1 MKKKLKSILLIDNS
15 EADIFLMSRVIK
27 KSDFFDKILVS
38 YNAQEALDM
47 LFTNNE
53 KECIHP
59 DLILLDINMPGM
71 TGWDFLDEYIKL
83 SEKIK
88 TNTIICMI
96 STSEAIEDKEKANQY
111 DILNAFINKP
121 LTLEEFISIINTNF
135 ADYCEN

>member
-38 YNAQEALDM
+38 YNAQEALDR
-47 LFTNNE
+47 LFANNE

-71 TGWDFLDEYIKL
+71 TGWDFLDEYIKF
-83 SEKIK
+83 SEKMK

-121 LTLEEFISIINTNF
+121 LTLEEFISIIDTNF
-135 ADYCEN
+135 ADYC